1 MNVVN
6 CWGSLKK
13 KLAFRD
19 HIILSKVARATHRKW
34 KTFVFIS
41 KFCSVTYLDFLHA
54 SIIHDGTSIKSFGE
68 SYLVQF
74 SVNCK
79 TPFFD
84 VSATLDNFVMHVTKL
99 KHLGRFKR
107 WSAPN
112 KEEHELFKSL
122 NLFFL
127 QDKFVSYWLLR
138 GQNRNSAYKPFE
150 NSYRRVSPAMSVC
163 SATRDEAS
171 TSLLPVLLITS
182 LKASRESFILSV
194 GSHDVASLV

>member
-1 MNVVN
+1 MKIRRKIAQTGNKT
-6 CWGSLKK
+6 WG
-13 KLAFRD
+13 
-19 HIILSKVARATHRKW
+19 

-54 SIIHDGTSIKSFGE
+54 RIIHDCTSIKSFGE

-74 SVNCK
+74 SVNYK

-127 QDKFVSYWLLR
+127 QDPFVSYWLLR
-138 GQNRNSAYKPFE
+138 GQNRNSAYKPIWKFLPSSQSCHE
-150 NSYRRVSPAMSVC
+150 RVFCNKRRSKYFFT
-163 SATRDEAS
+163 SASSAYYKFKS
-171 TSLLPVLLITS
+171 
-182 LKASRESFILSV
+182 
-194 GSHDVASLV
+194 